1 MKKEKKEEEEGEIS
15 SDDEK
20 QGNKKEKKEKDEDY
34 FDLLKKKRA
43 EQEAQRAQEFSD
55 LTQEE
60 QDMLLGLPT
69 GVYCRI
75 VVDDVPPSFVRLA
88 RPEIPVIVGGLLE
101 SETTLNMIRVG
112 ARGEREG

>member
-1 MKKEKKEEEEGEIS
+1 ME
-15 SDDEK
+15 
-20 QGNKKEKKEKDEDY
+20 KKEKKEKEEDY

-43 EQEAQRAQEFSD
+43 EQEAERAQEFSD

-75 VVDDVPPSFVRLA
+75 VVEDVPPAFVRLA

-112 ARGEREG
+112 ATL

>member
-1 MKKEKKEEEEGEIS
+1 MTKKKEEEEEEQEIS

-20 QGNKKEKKEKDEDY
+20 RGKKEKKEKEEDY

-43 EQEAQRAQEFSD
+43 EQEAERAQEFSD

-75 VVDDVPPSFVRLA
+75 VVEDVPPAFVRLA

-112 ARGEREG
+112 ATL